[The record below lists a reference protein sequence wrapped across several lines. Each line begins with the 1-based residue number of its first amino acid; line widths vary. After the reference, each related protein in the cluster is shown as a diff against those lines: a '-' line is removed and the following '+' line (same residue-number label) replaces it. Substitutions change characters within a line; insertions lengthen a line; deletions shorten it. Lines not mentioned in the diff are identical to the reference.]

1 MASAS
6 VIDVSRRPE
15 CRPAHV
21 TSRDVA
27 AAAGVSQS
35 AVSRCFTPGASVA
48 PQTRE
53 RVMKV
58 AADLGYRPNLH
69 ARTLSTGRT
78 RIIGVVLAHLDNL
91 FYPRFLQLLT
101 ERLQAEGMQLLLFVA
116 DGRQGNLL
124 EQLLQYRVDGIVLA
138 ATTLHSELAKAC
150 AQAGIPVVLFNRV
163 ADTQDSGFHSV
174 QTNQAE
180 GARQLTRFLLDNDHR
195 RIAYLAG
202 SQDASTNQARE
213 QGCRQ
218 ALAEGRR
225 RLFAYG
231 EGDYRADRAQGVVRG
246 WYVGDDGAR
255 RPVSDCPD
263 AIVVADDQMALAVMD
278 TLRHELGL
286 QVPEQVSVV
295 GFDDV
300 PQAAW
305 AAYQLTTYTQPLP
318 EMIESVL
325 QLLTAQLKAQSADA
339 KRKPRGKAVVL
350 TGQLQIRQSARQRST
365 TRPRR

>member
-1 MASAS
+1 MANPAAN
-6 VIDVSRRPE
+6 DVLSRGGG
-15 CRPAHV
+15 RPAHV
-21 TSRDVA
+21 TSHDVA

-58 AADLGYRPNLH
+58 AAALGYRPNLH

-116 DGRQGNLL
+116 DGRQADLL

-150 AQAGIPVVLFNRV
+150 TQAGIPVVLFNRV
-163 ADTQDSGFHSV
+163 ADIQDSGFHSV
-174 QTNQAE
+174 QTDQTE
-180 GARQLTRFLLDNDHR
+180 GARQLTRFLLSNGHR

-202 SQDASTNQARE
+202 SLDASTNQARE

-218 ALAEGRR
+218 ALATARR

-231 EGDYRADRAQGVVRG
+231 EGDYRPDRAQQVVRA
-246 WYVGDDGAR
+246 WYVREDGAR
-255 RPVSDCPD
+255 KAASDCPD

-278 TLRHELGL
+278 TLRHELRL

-305 AAYQLTTYTQPLP
+305 AAYQLTTYAQPLP
-318 EMIESVL
+318 EMIESVM
-325 QLLTAQLKAQSADA
+325 QLLSVQLKAQGTGA

-350 TGQLQIRQSARQRST
+350 TGQLQLRQSARL
-365 TRPRR
+365 RPA